1 VPIPDPATSFAAYKV
16 SKRFDQDI
24 SAVCGAF
31 SLTREGDRVR
41 EIHLAYGGMAAIPK
55 RAAAAEDALRGKTWS
70 LDTVRQAM
78 AAMDEDFQPLSDC
91 RGSAAY
97 RALSARNLLLRF
109 YHETTGAEFA
119 TQVAYG

>member
-1 VPIPDPATSFAAYKV
+1 MPIPAPATTFAAYKV

-31 SLTREGDRVR
+31 ALTRDGDHVSDIR
-41 EIHLAYGGMAAIPK
+41 LGYGGMAAIPK
-55 RAAAAEDALRGKTWS
+55 RAAAAEAALRGKPWT
-70 LDTVRQAM
+70 LDNVRRAM
-78 AAMDEDFQPLSDC
+78 DAMDEDFQPLSDC

-109 YHETTGAEFA
+109 YYESTGAEFD